1 MDALQEFVKDLEQQL
16 NMENRL
22 YSAEE
27 IGNIANR
34 LLEDRKFVQQSR
46 YEFTF
51 DLKNSLLRENYP
63 KGNINQAWADIRRY
77 MVNHDF
83 APIGDS
89 DYLTNEPM
97 KYLEFIQFTNDFRK
111 NFPWIVYDY
120 FSACRYLDSA
130 VAENIS
136 RSIKRNPE
144 DNSLMELTLPEL
156 RTIIEKLVE
165 LYSGSFAIRNMQE
178 ELKKASVNYPVKKLA
193 GMVDDSIIDRLT
205 LESTDITK
213 DFAKAINADTT
224 IHHIITED
232 TVQTL
237 EEYLIQMNLLSATTQ
252 NRFYYADGTGWQE
265 SRPVHEYYIIQPAI
279 KYYHLQKAKE
289 FIEQEDYY
297 RELSGNEKKYMQQKL
312 DEKIKGDL
320 KSNTA
325 QIRTISRKNI
335 CKIPRSGKSWIINTE
350 TGKMSVCCTGE
361 NRLYRIPGRCT

>member
-111 NFPWIVYDY
+111 NFPWFEIC
-120 FSACRYLDSA
+120 SQKA
-130 VAENIS
+130 VATTVYAQS
-136 RSIKRNPE
+136 DIKRQWNIEDKIAEQVDIFRHADKNPE
-144 DNSLMELTLPEL
+144 YATSEYLQDALDYLESQKEEYTTDEEIQAWTILCDRVKDAQERVLRGEEVRTDELFENCDTGDRERESEPEL
-156 RTIIEKLVE
+156 
-165 LYSGSFAIRNMQE
+165 
-178 ELKKASVNYPVKKLA
+178 
-193 GMVDDSIIDRLT
+193 
-205 LESTDITK
+205 
-213 DFAKAINADTT
+213 
-224 IHHIITED
+224 
-232 TVQTL
+232 
-237 EEYLIQMNLLSATTQ
+237 
-252 NRFYYADGTGWQE
+252 
-265 SRPVHEYYIIQPAI
+265 
-279 KYYHLQKAKE
+279 
-289 FIEQEDYY
+289 
-297 RELSGNEKKYMQQKL
+297 
-312 DEKIKGDL
+312 
-320 KSNTA
+320 
-325 QIRTISRKNI
+325 
-335 CKIPRSGKSWIINTE
+335 
-350 TGKMSVCCTGE
+350 
-361 NRLYRIPGRCT
+361 